1 MFHRMSQSAA
11 NKTLHCSL
19 VCFSVAVHGLQLD
32 SDILFRPNNYY
43 LYDNSTLP
51 LVNALGSS
59 HTRKKDVKE
68 LNTEVR
74 QKDLI
79 VVQAQ
84 IRDKGSIF
92 FLVIHGVWVLHAGF
106 FDINIFIFLFCLII
120 HYSFTKV
127 PYLLC
132 TRTTSICLNLA
143 LHLMHSCSLSF
154 CCVTFRRHDLHI
166 TCPQGR

>member
-1 MFHRMSQSAA
+1 M
-11 NKTLHCSL
+11 
-19 VCFSVAVHGLQLD
+19 D

-79 VVQAQ
+79 VV
-84 IRDKGSIF
+84 
-92 FLVIHGVWVLHAGF
+92 
-106 FDINIFIFLFCLII
+106 
-120 HYSFTKV
+120 
-127 PYLLC
+127 
-132 TRTTSICLNLA
+132 
-143 LHLMHSCSLSF
+143 
-154 CCVTFRRHDLHI
+154 
-166 TCPQGR
+166 

>member
-1 MFHRMSQSAA
+1 MFHRISQSAA

-43 LYDNSTLP
+43 LYDNSTLL

-84 IRDKGSIF
+84 IRDKGRIFFWLFTVFGFCMPVSLTSIF
-92 FLVIHGVWVLHAGF
+92 SF
-106 FDINIFIFLFCLII
+106 FLFCLII